1 MGYGDHR
8 EDRPED
14 TQSAV
19 AAAPKPIADS
29 VQGWLGV
36 LGEVLS
42 LGVRAIGVALLL
54 AGLWVSFEVVQE
66 AWALYRDPGRIATLA
81 TAMEQGTGIDALLRN
96 AVVGAGDASESSNA
110 PKLSFLL
117 AWFIAPVLLFTAGY
131 LAMLAV
137 RTGGTLALGPSK
149 QR

>member
-8 EDRPED
+8 ETRPED
-14 TQSAV
+14 TPSAV

-96 AVVGAGDASESSNA
+96 AVVGTDGASDRSNA

>member
-8 EDRPED
+8 EAHPED
-14 TQSAV
+14 ARSVVVPAPES
-19 AAAPKPIADS
+19 AAAS
-29 VQGWLGV
+29 VQSWLGV

-42 LGVRAIGVALLL
+42 LGVRVVGVALLL
-54 AGLWVSFEVVQE
+54 AGLWVSLEVVQE
-66 AWALYRDPGRIATLA
+66 AWALYRDPARIATLA
-81 TAMEQGTGIDALLRN
+81 TAMEQGTGIDALLG
-96 AVVGAGDASESSNA
+96 GAIAGADGATDSLNA

-137 RTGGTLALGPSK
+137 RTGGALALGAA
-149 QR
+149 QRR

>member
-1 MGYGDHR
+1 MTG
-8 EDRPED
+8 
-14 TQSAV
+14 
-19 AAAPKPIADS
+19 
-29 VQGWLGV
+29 
-36 LGEVLS
+36 
-42 LGVRAIGVALLL
+42 
-54 AGLWVSFEVVQE
+54 F
-66 AWALYRDPGRIATLA
+66 AT

-96 AVVGAGDASESSNA
+96 AVVGTGDASESSNA